1 MRRSL
6 LALLPLI
13 LNACLGSNTEFETR
27 IPTID
32 IATTTTPTNAPF
44 PEFTPTTKPPPT
56 LTETPTEIPTSAPPL
71 EEPVQLIPLTGLPAF
86 PDAEISGMAWYGD
99 KLIIL
104 PQYPRKYISTLG
116 SASLFALSKKEILDY
131 LAGSHQG
138 ALETT
143 QIPVYNSDVA
153 AQIPGYEGFEAIAFN
168 GDQVYLTIEANYQG
182 AMQGYLIQGIFLPGE
197 NSITLDPETLIQ
209 IPTPVQ
215 IFNAAYETLFIA
227 DKQVITLFEANGKGL
242 NSEPNA
248 FVKVGTSQEFTS
260 LDLFNIEYRLTDATD
275 LDSEGRFWVLNVF
288 VPIEFWFY
296 SNSDPII
303 DQYGQ
308 GSTHAANIHVE
319 RLLELKYNDGQ
330 ISLSGNP
337 PIQIELI
344 DDANPRNWE
353 ALVRIDDLGFL
364 AMTDTYPGTILGFIL
379 KPQK

>member
-1 MRRSL
+1 
-6 LALLPLI
+6 
-13 LNACLGSNTEFETR
+13 
-27 IPTID
+27 
-32 IATTTTPTNAPF
+32 
-44 PEFTPTTKPPPT
+44 
-56 LTETPTEIPTSAPPL
+56 
-71 EEPVQLIPLTGLPAF
+71 
-86 PDAEISGMAWYGD
+86 
-99 KLIIL
+99 
-104 PQYPRKYISTLG
+104 
-116 SASLFALSKKEILDY
+116 
-131 LAGSHQG
+131 
-138 ALETT
+138 
-143 QIPVYNSDVA
+143 
-153 AQIPGYEGFEAIAFN
+153 
-168 GDQVYLTIEANYQG
+168 
-182 AMQGYLIQGIFLPGE
+182 
-197 NSITLDPETLIQ
+197 
-209 IPTPVQ
+209 
-215 IFNAAYETLFIA
+215 
-227 DKQVITLFEANGKGL
+227 L

-248 FVKVGTSQEFTS
+248 FVKEGTSQEFTS

-364 AMTDTYPGTILGFIL
+364 AMTDTYPGTILGFIH
-379 KPQK
+379 KPQE

>member
-1 MRRSL
+1 M
-6 LALLPLI
+6 
-13 LNACLGSNTEFETR
+13 
-27 IPTID
+27 
-32 IATTTTPTNAPF
+32 
-44 PEFTPTTKPPPT
+44 
-56 LTETPTEIPTSAPPL
+56 
-71 EEPVQLIPLTGLPAF
+71 IPLTGLPAF

-153 AQIPGYEGFEAIAFN
+153 AQVPGYEGFEAIAFN

-215 IFNAAYETLFIA
+215 IFNAAYETMFIA

-364 AMTDTYPGTILGFIL
+364 AMTDTYPGTILGFIH
-379 KPQK
+379 KPQE